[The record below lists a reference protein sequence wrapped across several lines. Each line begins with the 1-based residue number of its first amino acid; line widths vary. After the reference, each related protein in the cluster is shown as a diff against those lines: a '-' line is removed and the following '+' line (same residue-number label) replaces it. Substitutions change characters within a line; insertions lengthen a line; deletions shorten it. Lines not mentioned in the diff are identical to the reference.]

1 MTTPTS
7 RGLPPRYTGVEG
19 LTCLPRW
26 GTPRRL
32 ERASLGPRVGE
43 IAAKLGTPLMPWQQ
57 YVADVAL
64 EVDEKT
70 GQLAYQ
76 EIGLTVPRQSGKTT
90 FWLVL
95 MVHRALGFGPPAGPR
110 QNILY
115 TAQTRND
122 ARQKFEDEHVKA
134 LEASSLKKLFRTRM
148 TNGSEAILWR
158 NGSKHGITSTT
169 EKAGH
174 GATLDLGVVD
184 EAFSHV
190 DDRVEQAMKPAMV
203 TRRNAQFGWTSTAGT
218 EASIYL
224 LSKVELGRAV
234 VENELGTGICFF
246 EWSGDPD
253 ADPADPQTWAGC
265 MPALGLTALPE
276 AVANFQRTMKPNEFR
291 RAFLNIADT
300 EAGPEQVID
309 KVTWNSLADTK
320 SSAVDPVAF
329 AADITPARDAGAI
342 AVAGARR
349 DGRMHAEVIDSRRGV
364 DWIVPRLLELRQK
377 WSPCVVVV
385 DAAGPAGSLI
395 APLDREGVEVY
406 KPSAREAAQACGQ
419 FYDAAT
425 SDALRHLDQPELNA
439 ALAGAARR
447 PLGDAWAWARKNS
460 SSDISP
466 LVAVTLAMFGHAT
479 HAHIQLDEQ
488 PFFGAWR

>member
-1 MTTPTS
+1 
-7 RGLPPRYTGVEG
+7 
-19 LTCLPRW
+19 
-26 GTPRRL
+26 
-32 ERASLGPRVGE
+32 
-43 IAAKLGTPLMPWQQ
+43 MPWQQ

-64 EVDEKT
+64 EVDPAT
-70 GQLAYQ
+70 GRLAYQ

-90 FWLVL
+90 LWLAL
-95 MVHRALGFGPPAGPR
+95 MVHRALGFGPPTGPR

-122 ARQKFEDEHVKA
+122 ARKKFEDEHVTA
-134 LEASSLKKLFRTRM
+134 LDGSSLRKLFRTRM

-158 NGSKHGITSTT
+158 NGSKHAITSTT

-174 GATLDLGVVD
+174 GETLDMGVVD
-184 EAFSHV
+184 EAFSQV

-218 EASIYL
+218 AASLYL

-234 VENELGTGICFF
+234 VENDLSKGLCFF
-246 EWSGDPD
+246 EWAADPA
-253 ADPADPQTWAGC
+253 ADPADPATWESC
-265 MPALGLTALPE
+265 MPAYGLTALPE
-276 AVANFQRTMKPNEFR
+276 AVENFQRTMKANEFR

-300 EAGPEQVID
+300 EAGPERVID
-309 KVTWNSLADTK
+309 AVTWQNLADT
-320 SSAVDPVAF
+320 SSTVPGVVAF
-329 AADITPARDAGAI
+329 AADMAPDRRSAAI
-342 AVAGARR
+342 AVAGARQ
-349 DGRMHAEVIDSRRGV
+349 DGRMHVAIVKAGRGV
-364 DWIVPRLLELRQK
+364 DWVVPELVK
-377 WSPCVVVV
+377 LSEEASPCVVVV

-395 APLDREGVEVY
+395 APLDRAGIEVY

-425 SDALRHLDQPELNA
+425 SDALRHRDQPELNA
-439 ALAGAARR
+439 ALDGAARR
-447 PLGDAWAWARKNS
+447 PLGDAWAWARKTS

-466 LVAVTLAMFGHAT
+466 LVAATLALFGHAT
-479 HAHIQLDEQ
+479 HAHINLEEAQ

>member
-1 MTTPTS
+1 
-7 RGLPPRYTGVEG
+7 
-19 LTCLPRW
+19 
-26 GTPRRL
+26 
-32 ERASLGPRVGE
+32 
-43 IAAKLGTPLMPWQQ
+43 MPWQQ

-64 EVDEKT
+64 EVDPKT
-70 GQLAYQ
+70 SQLAYQ

-90 FWLVL
+90 FWLAM

-122 ARQKFEDEHVKA
+122 ARQKFEDDHVKSI
-134 LEASSLKKLFRTRM
+134 EASPLKKLCRIRM

-174 GATLDLGVVD
+174 GSTLDLGVVD
-184 EAFSHV
+184 EAFAQV
-190 DDRVEQAMKPAMV
+190 DDRAEQAMKPAMV

-218 EASIYL
+218 ANSLYL

-234 VENELGTGICFF
+234 VENELASGICFF
-246 EWSGDPD
+246 EWS
-253 ADPADPQTWAGC
+253 ADPEAAPDDPQTWADC

-276 AVANFQRTMKPNEFR
+276 AVANFQRTMKANEFR

-300 EAGPEQVID
+300 EAGPEQVIAAE
-309 KVTWNSLADTK
+309 TWKTLADPK
-320 SSAVDPVAF
+320 SAAQDPIAF

-342 AVAGARR
+342 AAAGARS
-349 DGRMHAEVIDSRRGV
+349 DGRMHAEVIESRRGV
-364 DWIVPRLLELRQK
+364 DWIVPRLLELREK
-377 WSPCVVVV
+377 WTPCVVVV

-395 APLDREGVEVY
+395 APLERAGVEVY

-419 FYDAAT
+419 FYDAAV
-425 SDALRHLDQPELNA
+425 SDALRHLDQPELNS

-466 LVAVTLAMFGHAT
+466 LVAVTLALYGHAT
-479 HAHIQLDEQ
+479 HGYGDGDT
-488 PFFGAWR
+488 PFNPGVFSL

>member
-1 MTTPTS
+1 
-7 RGLPPRYTGVEG
+7 
-19 LTCLPRW
+19 
-26 GTPRRL
+26 
-32 ERASLGPRVGE
+32 
-43 IAAKLGTPLMPWQQ
+43 MPWQQ

-64 EVDEKT
+64 EVDPST
-70 GQLAYQ
+70 GELAYQ

-90 FWLVL
+90 LWLAL
-95 MVHRALGFGPPAGPR
+95 MVHRALGFGPPTGPR

-122 ARQKFEDEHVKA
+122 ARKKFEDEHVKT
-134 LEASSLKKLFRTRM
+134 LEGSSLRKLFRTRM

-158 NGSKHGITSTT
+158 NGSKHSITSTT

-174 GATLDLGVVD
+174 GETLDLGVVD
-184 EAFSHV
+184 EAFSQV

-203 TRRNAQFGWTSTAGT
+203 TRHNAQFGWTSTAGT
-218 EASIYL
+218 AQSLYL

-234 VENELGTGICFF
+234 VENELGSGLCFF
-246 EWSGDPD
+246 EWSADPD
-253 ADPADPQTWAGC
+253 ADPADPETWKQC
-265 MPALGLTALPE
+265 MPAYGLTARPA
-276 AVANFQRTMKPNEFR
+276 AVAGFQTTMKVNEFR

-300 EAGPEQVID
+300 EAGPEQVVP
-309 KVTWNSLADTK
+309 KETWSKLADAK
-320 SSAVDPVAF
+320 SSALDPVAF

-349 DGRMHAEVIDSRRGV
+349 DGRMHAEVIEARRGV
-364 DWIVPRLLELRQK
+364 DWIVPRLLELREK

-395 APLDREGVEVY
+395 APLEREGVEVY

-425 SDALRHLDQPELNA
+425 SDALRHLDQPELNS

-479 HAHIQLDEQ
+479 HAHIPLEAEQ
-488 PFFGAWR
+488 PFFAAWR

>member
-1 MTTPTS
+1 
-7 RGLPPRYTGVEG
+7 
-19 LTCLPRW
+19 
-26 GTPRRL
+26 
-32 ERASLGPRVGE
+32 
-43 IAAKLGTPLMPWQQ
+43 MPWQQ

-64 EVDEKT
+64 EVDPAT
-70 GQLAYQ
+70 GRLAYQ

-90 FWLVL
+90 LWLAM
-95 MVHRALGFGPPAGPR
+95 MVHRALGFGPPTGPR

-122 ARQKFEDEHVKA
+122 ARKKFEDEHVQA
-134 LEASSLKKLFRTRM
+134 LEGSSLRKLFRTRM

-158 NGSKHGITSTT
+158 NGSKHAITSTT

-174 GATLDLGVVD
+174 GETLDMGVVD
-184 EAFSHV
+184 EAFSQV

-218 EASIYL
+218 AASLYL

-234 VENELGTGICFF
+234 VENDLDKGLCFF
-246 EWSGDPD
+246 EWGADPD
-253 ADPADPQTWAGC
+253 ADPADPETHRSC
-265 MPALGLTALPE
+265 MPAYGLTALPE
-276 AVANFQRTMKPNEFR
+276 AVANFQRTMKAAEFR

-300 EAGPEQVID
+300 EAGPEQV
-309 KVTWNSLADTK
+309 VPNQTWADLADVK
-320 SSAVDPVAF
+320 SSMLDPVAF

-364 DWIVPRLLELRQK
+364 DWIVPRLLELREK
-377 WSPCVVVV
+377 WTPCVVVI

-425 SDALRHLDQPELNA
+425 SDALRHLDQPELNS

-479 HAHIQLDEQ
+479 HAHIPLEEEQ
-488 PFFGAWR
+488 PFFAAWR

>member
-1 MTTPTS
+1 
-7 RGLPPRYTGVEG
+7 
-19 LTCLPRW
+19 
-26 GTPRRL
+26 
-32 ERASLGPRVGE
+32 
-43 IAAKLGTPLMPWQQ
+43 MPWQQ
-57 YVADVAL
+57 YVVDVAL
-64 EVDEKT
+64 EVDPAT
-70 GQLAYQ
+70 GELAYQ

-90 FWLVL
+90 LWLAC

-122 ARQKFEDEHVKA
+122 ARQKFEDDHVKV
-134 LEASSLKKLFRTRM
+134 LEGSPLRKLFKTRM

-169 EKAGH
+169 EKSGH
-174 GATLDLGVVD
+174 GATLDFGVVD

-203 TRRNAQFGWTSTAGT
+203 TRRNAQFGWTSTAGSV
-218 EASIYL
+218 ASLYL

-234 VENELGTGICFF
+234 VENELGTGLCFF
-246 EWSGDPD
+246 EWSADP
-253 ADPADPQTWAGC
+253 ASDPADPATWRDC
-265 MPALGLTALPE
+265 MPALGLTALQP
-276 AVANFQRTMKPNEFR
+276 AVASFQRSMKPNEFR

-300 EAGPEQVID
+300 EAAPDAVVD
-309 KVTWNSLADTK
+309 ADTWSRLIDAQ
-320 SSAVDPVAF
+320 SSALDPIAF
-329 AADITPARDAGAI
+329 AADITPARDAGSI
-342 AVAGARR
+342 AAAGARR
-349 DGRMHAEVIDSRRGV
+349 DGRMHAEVVDARRGV
-364 DWIVPRLLELRQK
+364 DWMIPRILELREK
-377 WSPCVVVV
+377 WSPCVLVV

-395 APLDREGVEVY
+395 APLERAGVEVF

-466 LVAVTLAMFGHAT
+466 LVAVTLALFGHAT
-479 HAHIQLDEQ
+479 HAHIDLEG
-488 PFFGAWR
+488 PEPWAMYG